1 MNPELLQRIQNLMG
15 DQPLPAMA
23 AGGEVGFDP
32 MKVPSIDKSD
42 LTSSINAL
50 MDQKEGGASLS
61 TSDRIKMIVDQSGIK
76 SEEDLLKIEPYLP
89 DLGAGASLM
98 DRLASISLDKIPFI
112 KKTLLDLNK
121 NFADD
126 VRALTQ
132 SKSLPE
138 AFVNASKFHPTAMK
152 VGMATDAINSGITAL
167 RKADGG
173 EVSQEEMM
181 IQTMEA
187 QAEAQAETDPNGAI
201 ESAIEEMLMQAS
213 QTKDPIERD
222 QYLHLAEAAEVGA
235 NAPLG
240 QMAVELTQAGRGEDT
255 ALAHLRPGEVILP
268 PEAFE
273 DEKFESL
280 IEAKF
285 NEMDI
290 DPRRMTVGVGIA
302 SLNPITGLEE
312 FGFWKKTAKSLKKV
326 VKQVIKPLVK
336 IAQFIP
342 GPWQPFAAIAAKA
355 WTVYDVAKG
364 NASPLQLLTLGGPN
378 AVGGSIGQNITDIA
392 AKGAKAAEGGG
403 FFEGIGSLVKG
414 KGADNS
420 GSFGSLGDLFTGKG
434 ADQSGGLGSL
444 GDIFTGTGS
453 DKVGRF
459 GKIGDILGGI
469 GDSVGITDYYKSP
482 ENLREADRL
491 IEEIIATEGETNP
504 AIAQQVAEMRQA
516 GKRADEILQIIG
528 LQAEAQEAATG
539 QAPSFLKSILNF
551 FTGGGAG
558 GIGGGGGGGG
568 LNLSGLGGAGVAAV
582 LAKLAYDEA
591 KNRKGVQLTP
601 AMTMSKYGGYQLA
614 KRDAEAAG
622 VAPPDP
628 RDFGMMATGMPT
640 LSGGRKKPS
649 DSGDPTPT
657 NPGDPT
663 PTNPGD
669 PTPTNPLPRPAFD
682 GAAYLS
688 LYPDLQQEARD
699 IPGFD
704 PETHWKIYGQ
714 YEGRKHGQSAAYD
727 QQGFGPLIGNGGV
740 VGPSNIDV
748 GGITDEGNGG
758 INPVVGTRADGTEIR
773 LSDLDNP
780 TPAALANSG
789 IGGEE
794 IAAALANSGIGG
806 EGGFGGINPVVGM
819 RNGGAVMPMR
829 KASMF
834 PPNMQQQFGQP
845 TQMNQ
850 AQLSPLNGYS
860 TYLNQ
865 TYTDPQS
872 QEMQSKVTEF
882 VDLVDQAERAHFG
895 AEESFGSGKPSA
907 LKLLNQTMGP
917 GSMPSPIKQRQGDG
931 FMPPELMNL
940 QTMGPGSMPSPI
952 KQNHMAVMPPSLMN
966 LSSRRPS
973 FGSGRESVG
982 NMVPMAYATGG
993 NVSTAD
999 FKEKS
1004 GIINGE
1010 GTETSDDVPAML
1022 SDGEFVMTGRA
1033 VRGAGSLSLGN
1044 ENGIITLKPTGPED
1058 REKGTQLLYE
1068 MMELF
1073 EEYADKPKSR
1083 VNAA

>member
-23 AGGEVGFDP
+23 DGGEVGFDP

-89 DLGAGASLM
+89 DLGADASLM

-112 KKTLLDLNK
+112 KKTLLDLKRSFN
-121 NFADD
+121 DD

-152 VGMATDAINSGITAL
+152 VGMATDVINSGIKAL

-213 QTKDPIERD
+213 QTKDSTERD

-312 FGFWKKTAKSLKKV
+312 FGWLKKTAKSLKKV

-342 GPWQPFAAIAAKA
+342 GPWQPFAALAAKA

-378 AVGGSIGQNITDIA
+378 AVGGSVGQNIGDIA
-392 AKGAKAAEGGG
+392 AKGAETGGG
-403 FFEGIGSLVKG
+403 FFEGIGSLFKG
-414 KGADNS
+414 KGADES
-420 GSFGSLGDLFTGKG
+420 GSFGSLGDLFTGGG

-504 AIAQQVAEMRQA
+504 EVAQQVAEMRQA

-558 GIGGGGGGGG
+558 GIGGGGGG
-568 LNLSGLGGAGVAAV
+568 LNLGGLGGAGVAAI

-591 KNRKGVQLTP
+591 KNRKGVELTP
-601 AMTMSKYGGYQLA
+601 EMTMSKYGGYQLA

-628 RDFGMMATGMPT
+628 RDFGMMAALMPT

-649 DSGDPTPT
+649 DSVAPAPTSPVAAAPT
-657 NPGDPT
+657 NPVDPAPT
-663 PTNPGD
+663 SPVAPVPTSPVAPVPTNPFTD
-669 PTPTNPLPRPAFD
+669 
-682 GAAYLS
+682 
-688 LYPDLQQEARD
+688 
-699 IPGFD
+699 FD
-704 PETHWKIYGQ
+704 P
-714 YEGRKHGQSAAYD
+714 
-727 QQGFGPLIGNGGV
+727 
-740 VGPSNIDV
+740 
-748 GGITDEGNGG
+748 
-758 INPVVGTRADGTEIR
+758 
-773 LSDLDNP
+773 
-780 TPAALANSG
+780 
-789 IGGEE
+789 
-794 IAAALANSGIGG
+794 GIGG
-806 EGGFGGINPVVGM
+806 EGGFGGIAVGM
-819 RNGGAVMPMR
+819 RDGGEVMPMR

-845 TQMNQ
+845 AQRNQ

-917 GSMPSPIKQRQGDG
+917 GSMPSPIKQNHMAV
-931 FMPPELMNL
+931 MPPSLMNL
-940 QTMGPGSMPSPI
+940 QTMGPGSMPSPM
-952 KQNHMAVMPPSLMN
+952 QNHMAVMPPSLTN
-966 LSSRRPS
+966 LMPRRPS

-982 NMVPMAYATGG
+982 GMVPMAYATGG
-993 NVSTAD
+993 NVSAAD